1 MAGLKHM
8 KKDMD
13 YSIYDTDK
21 STVHSYMPTY
31 EEIFSSL
38 RDKPINLLEIGV
50 FRGGSLEMW
59 KDFFHEESNIS
70 GIDNF
75 SNKDADR
82 EKAMSVKGCKVHDCN
97 ITMFDTDEMFDII
110 IDDGSHHLDD
120 VEHAISKLW
129 KNLKQDGLYVIEDVQ
144 RSAWKEMLIELG
156 YSNIEV
162 YDLRDNKNRYD
173 DILYVLRK

>member
-1 MAGLKHM
+1 MAGLKYM

-21 STVHSYMPTY
+21 ATIHSYMPTY

-75 SNKDADR
+75 SEKDSDR
-82 EKAMSVKGCKVHDCN
+82 EKAMSVKGCKIHDCN

-110 IDDGSHHLDD
+110 IDDGSHLWED
-120 VEHAISKLW
+120 VELAITKLW
-129 KNLKQDGLYVIEDVQ
+129 KNLKQDGIYVIEDVQ
-144 RSAWKEMLIELG
+144 RSAWKEMLAEVG

>member
-1 MAGLKHM
+1 MAGLKYM
-8 KKDMD
+8 KKNMD
-13 YSIYDTDK
+13 YSIYATDK

-50 FRGGSLEMW
+50 FKGGSLEMW

-75 SNKDADR
+75 SDKDADR
-82 EKAMSVKGCKVHDCN
+82 EKAMSVKGCKIHDCGVN
-97 ITMFDTDEMFDII
+97 MFDTDEMFDII
-110 IDDGSHHLDD
+110 IDDGSHLWPD
-120 VEHAISKLW
+120 VELAITKLW
-129 KNLKQDGLYVIEDVQ
+129 KNLKQDGIYVIEDIQ
-144 RSAWKEMLIELG
+144 RSEWKEMLAEIG

-162 YDLRDNKNRYD
+162 YDLRDNKDRYD